1 MSASEW
7 HSVTRR
13 AMTFRQRTRRRS
25 ELRSLSRNSSR
36 PVGRLLLLFIAVPV
50 VELVLLIEIGQ
61 RVGTLATIGLIMGTG
76 IVGASLARQQ
86 GISTL
91 ARLRKDLDDGRLP
104 AEPLVDGVL
113 ILVAAALLVTPGV
126 LTDLI
131 GFLCLVPACR
141 RLLKRSLKRRFERAV
156 REGTGGVT
164 VAFDGAGDWSSR
176 PPMKNVTPRRP
187 DDPEA
192 GH

>member
-1 MSASEW
+1 M
-7 HSVTRR
+7 
-13 AMTFRQRTRRRS
+13 
-25 ELRSLSRNSSR
+25 
-36 PVGRLLLLFIAVPV
+36 GRLLLLFIAVPV

-104 AEPLVDGVL
+104 AEPIVDGVL
-113 ILVAAALLVTPGV
+113 ILVAAAVLITPGV
-126 LTDLI
+126 LTDLV

-141 RLLKRSLKRRFERAV
+141 RLLKRYLKRRFERAV
-156 REGTGGVT
+156 RKGTVGVT
-164 VAFDGAGDWSSR
+164 VAFDGAGEASRR
-176 PPMKNVTPRRP
+176 PPIKNVTPRRP
-187 DDPEA
+187 LDP
-192 GH
+192 GS